1 MLFAVG
7 VGNSVMVWLPP
18 SMIRPILE
26 ALYSVNHMLPSG
38 PGCMLDARLAAV
50 GMGNSVMAPAGV
62 ILPTLFPLPS
72 VNQTLPSGPA
82 PIPPS
87 AFSPPAVG
95 TGYSVTTPAVVILPM
110 LFATVSVNHR
120 FPSGPAA
127 ISSRAPAAVGAGD
140 PGMGA
145 PVGVLA

>member
-7 VGNSVMVWLPP
+7 GGNSVMVSLPP
-18 SMIRPILE
+18 TMIRPILE
-26 ALYSVNHMLPSG
+26 ALYSVTHMLPSG

-50 GMGNSVMAPAGV
+50 GMGNSVMAPADV

-95 TGYSVTTPAVVILPM
+95 TGYSVNTPAGGIFAKFP
-110 LFATVSVNHR
+110 ATVFLNHR
-120 FPSGPAA
+120 YST
-127 ISSRAPAAVGAGD
+127 ST
-140 PGMGA
+140 
-145 PVGVLA
+145 